1 MFKVADELG
10 GTYSTLREGNG
21 DARFD
26 AKDLVFGRP
35 EQAAL
40 GVEYYMCIDDDDLRT
55 RMNDG
60 LEAIRAEVAANGTDV
75 DKECLAYVLDQ
86 EAGTSDEAFQGGLK
100 RDCDA
105 KGNVLPERRGKKFA
119 DFVADPNAQGAKLQ
133 PPHVAAL
140 RFYTTAG
147 FRTINNDLRDQAR
160 QKAGKQHPFPVMVAF
175 ANEAL
180 KRLRAVGAASKQS
193 NDKVVLY
200 RGMKGM
206 KVASMK
212 DFMEK
217 GGTELA
223 PMSTTSSLKIAMEYA
238 ASEHSLLMRLI
249 TSSFMARGP
258 DISFLSAFP
267 AEKEFLFPPLTYLK
281 PTGEPQELRVD
292 DATFTVIDVEP
303 QQ

>member
-1 MFKVADELG
+1 MAMFKVADELG

-75 DKECLAYVLDQ
+75 DKVLAYVLDQ
-86 EAGTSDEAFQGGLK
+86 EAGTSDVAFQGGLK

-147 FRTINNDLRDQAR
+147 FRTINNDLRDQVR
-160 QKAGKQHPFPVMVAF
+160 QKAGKQHPFPVTVAF

-180 KRLRAVGAASKQS
+180 KRLRAVGATSKQP
-193 NDKVVLY
+193 NDRVW
-200 RGMKGM
+200 
-206 KVASMK
+206 
-212 DFMEK
+212 FC
-217 GGTELA
+217 T
-223 PMSTTSSLKIAMEYA
+223 A
-238 ASEHSLLMRLI
+238 A
-249 TSSFMARGP
+249 
-258 DISFLSAFP
+258 
-267 AEKEFLFPPLTYLK
+267 
-281 PTGEPQELRVD
+281 
-292 DATFTVIDVEP
+292 
-303 QQ
+303 